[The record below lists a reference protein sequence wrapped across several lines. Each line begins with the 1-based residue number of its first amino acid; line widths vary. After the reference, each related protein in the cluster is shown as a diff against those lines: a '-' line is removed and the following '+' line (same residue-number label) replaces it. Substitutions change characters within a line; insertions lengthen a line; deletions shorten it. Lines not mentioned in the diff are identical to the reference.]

1 MVGFARLCTFV
12 TKVNFMKNFFGAITI
27 IIGFLFLSC
36 NKEKF
41 QTKPQLFIK
50 SINKPSFVIG
60 DNVKIELEFTDAE
73 GDVQDTL
80 WIQRTSKI
88 CPTFTGVNFTTPTK
102 IPNFTS
108 TANQK
113 GVFELNYR
121 YGRIDDKMPPLNG
134 CSNRNDTSFFRFWMK
149 DKAGNRSDTV
159 TTTNIV
165 LLRL

>member
-1 MVGFARLCTFV
+1 
-12 TKVNFMKNFFGAITI
+12 MKNILGILILITVFNW
-27 IIGFLFLSC
+27 GC

-50 SINKPSFVIG
+50 SINQTNFVIG
-60 DNVKIELEFTDAE
+60 DNVKIQLEFTDAE

-80 WIQRTSKI
+80 WVMRRTRNCPSSLARLNDTSKL
-88 CPTFTGVNFTTPTK
+88 K

-113 GVFELNYR
+113 GIFELNYT
-121 YGRIDDKMPPLNG
+121 YGKTDPFMLING
-134 CSNRNDTSFFRFWMK
+134 CPGRNDTSFFRFWMK

-165 LLRL
+165 LLR